1 MKVTESGI
9 KGAYTIE
16 PDVYIDDRGFFME
29 TFHNERYRKLLG
41 INLNFVQ
48 DNISRSS
55 KNVLRGM
62 HFQKN
67 YPQGK
72 IVSASRGE
80 ILDVVVDLRKDSPT
94 YGTWES
100 FRLSEKNKLQVWIPP
115 GFAHGFLVLSD
126 FADLHYKISGI
137 YNPTDEGGLLWN
149 DPDVG
154 IEWPSTNFIVNQRDS
169 NFPKFNQLSS
179 KNTL

>member
-9 KGAYTIE
+9 KGVYTIE
-16 PDVYIDDRGFFME
+16 PDVYEDDRGFFME
-29 TFHNERYRKLLG
+29 TFHIERYRKLLG
-41 INLNFVQ
+41 TNVDFVQ

-72 IVSASRGE
+72 IVKASRGE
-80 ILDVVVDLRKDSPT
+80 ILDVIVDLRKNSPT

-100 FRLSEKNKLQVWIPP
+100 FKLSEQNKLQVWIPP

-126 FADLHYKISGI
+126 SADFEYKCTE
-137 YNPTDEGGLLWN
+137 YYHPEDEHCLIWN
-149 DPDVG
+149 DPEVAID
-154 IEWPSTNFIVNQRDS
+154 WPIKE
-169 NFPKFNQLSS
+169 PILSA
-179 KNTL
+179 KDRRGMFLKDL

>member
-9 KGAYTIE
+9 KGVFIIE
-16 PDVYIDDRGFFME
+16 PDVYEDDRGFFME

-41 INLNFVQ
+41 INLDFVQ

-72 IVSASRGE
+72 IVKASRGE
-80 ILDVVVDLRKDSPT
+80 ILDVVVDLRKGSPT
-94 YGTWES
+94 YGAWES
-100 FRLSEKNKLQVWIPP
+100 FKLSEQNKLQVWIPP
-115 GFAHGFLVLSD
+115 GFAHGFLVMSD
-126 FADLHYKISGI
+126 SADLEYKFTE
-137 YNPTDEGGLLWN
+137 YYHPEDELCLMWN
-149 DPDVG
+149 DPEVAIDWTINDPILTEKDKKG
-154 IEWPSTNFIVNQRDS
+154 
-169 NFPKFNQLSS
+169 LSL
-179 KNTL
+179 KDL

>member
-9 KGAYTIE
+9 KGVFIIE
-16 PDVYIDDRGFFME
+16 PDVYEDDRGFFME
-29 TFHNERYRKLLG
+29 TFHDERYRKLLG
-41 INLNFVQ
+41 INLDFVQ

-115 GFAHGFLVLSD
+115 GFAHGFLVMSD
-126 FADLHYKISGI
+126 SADFEYKCTE
-137 YNPTDEGGLLWN
+137 YYHPEDELCLMWN
-149 DPDVG
+149 DPEVAIDWTINNPILTEKDKKG
-154 IEWPSTNFIVNQRDS
+154 LFLKD
-169 NFPKFNQLSS
+169 L
-179 KNTL
+179 

>member
-1 MKVTESGI
+1 
-9 KGAYTIE
+9 
-16 PDVYIDDRGFFME
+16 ME
-29 TFHNERYRKLLG
+29 TFHIERYRKLLG
-41 INLNFVQ
+41 TNVDFVQ

-72 IVSASRGE
+72 IVKASRGE
-80 ILDVVVDLRKDSPT
+80 ILDVIVDLRKNSPT

-100 FRLSEKNKLQVWIPP
+100 FKLSEQNKLQVWIPP

-126 FADLHYKISGI
+126 SADFEYKCTE
-137 YNPTDEGGLLWN
+137 YYHPEDEHCLIWN
-149 DPDVG
+149 DPEVAND
-154 IEWPSTNFIVNQRDS
+154 WPIKE
-169 NFPKFNQLSS
+169 PILSA
-179 KNTL
+179 KDRRGLFLKDL

>member
-9 KGAYTIE
+9 KGVYTIE
-16 PDVYIDDRGFFME
+16 PDVYEDDRGFFME
-29 TFHNERYRKLLG
+29 TFHIERYRKLLG
-41 INLNFVQ
+41 TNVDFVQ

-72 IVSASRGE
+72 IVKASRGE
-80 ILDVVVDLRKDSPT
+80 ILDVIVDLRKNSPT

-100 FRLSEKNKLQVWIPP
+100 FKLSEQNKLQVWIPP

-126 FADLHYKISGI
+126 SADFEYKCTE
-137 YNPTDEGGLLWN
+137 YYHPEDEHCLIWN
-149 DPDVG
+149 DPEVAID
-154 IEWPSTNFIVNQRDS
+154 WPIKE
-169 NFPKFNQLSS
+169 PILSA
-179 KNTL
+179 KDRRGLFLKDL

>member
-9 KGAYTIE
+9 KGVFIIE
-16 PDVYIDDRGFFME
+16 PDVYEDDRGFFME

-41 INLNFVQ
+41 INLDFVQ

-115 GFAHGFLVLSD
+115 GFAHGFLVMSD
-126 FADLHYKISGI
+126 SADIDYKCTE
-137 YNPTDEGGLLWN
+137 YYHPEDELCLMWN
-149 DPDVG
+149 DPEVAIDWTINDPILTEKDKKG
-154 IEWPSTNFIVNQRDS
+154 LFLKD
-169 NFPKFNQLSS
+169 L
-179 KNTL
+179 

>member
-9 KGAYTIE
+9 KGVFIIE
-16 PDVYIDDRGFFME
+16 PDVYEDDRGFFME

-72 IVSASRGE
+72 IVKASRGE

-115 GFAHGFLVLSD
+115 GFAHGFLVMSD
-126 FADLHYKISGI
+126 SADIDYKCTE
-137 YNPTDEGGLLWN
+137 YYHPEDELCLMWN
-149 DPDVG
+149 DPEVAIDWT
-154 IEWPSTNFIVNQRDS
+154 INDPI
-169 NFPKFNQLSS
+169 LSEKDKKGLS
-179 KNTL
+179 LKDL

>member
-9 KGAYTIE
+9 KGVFIIE
-16 PDVYIDDRGFFME
+16 PDVYEDDRGFFME
-29 TFHNERYRKLLG
+29 TFHIERYRKLLG
-41 INLNFVQ
+41 INLDFVQ

-72 IVSASRGE
+72 IVKASRGE

-115 GFAHGFLVLSD
+115 GFAHGFLVMSD
-126 FADLHYKISGI
+126 SADIDYKCTE
-137 YNPTDEGGLLWN
+137 YYYPEDELCLMWN
-149 DPDVG
+149 DPEVAIDWTINDPILTEKDKKG
-154 IEWPSTNFIVNQRDS
+154 
-169 NFPKFNQLSS
+169 LSL
-179 KNTL
+179 KDL

>member
-9 KGAYTIE
+9 KGVFIIE
-16 PDVYIDDRGFFME
+16 PDVYEDDRGFFME

-41 INLNFVQ
+41 INLDFVQ

-115 GFAHGFLVLSD
+115 GFAHGFLVMSD
-126 FADLHYKISGI
+126 SADIDYKCTE
-137 YNPTDEGGLLWN
+137 YYHPEDELCLMWN
-149 DPDVG
+149 DPEVAIDWT
-154 IEWPSTNFIVNQRDS
+154 INDPI
-169 NFPKFNQLSS
+169 LSEKDKKGLS
-179 KNTL
+179 LKDL

>member
-9 KGAYTIE
+9 KGVFIIE
-16 PDVYIDDRGFFME
+16 PDVYEDDRGFFME

-41 INLNFVQ
+41 INLDFVQ

-72 IVSASRGE
+72 IVKASRGE

-115 GFAHGFLVLSD
+115 GFAHGFLVMSD
-126 FADLHYKISGI
+126 SADFEYKCTE
-137 YNPTDEGGLLWN
+137 YYHPEDELCLMWN
-149 DPDVG
+149 DPEVAIDWT
-154 IEWPSTNFIVNQRDS
+154 INDPI
-169 NFPKFNQLSS
+169 LSEKDKKGLS
-179 KNTL
+179 LKDL

>member
-9 KGAYTIE
+9 KGVYTIE
-16 PDVYIDDRGFFME
+16 PDVYEDDRGFFME
-29 TFHNERYRKLLG
+29 TFHRERYRKLLG
-41 INLNFVQ
+41 INLDFVQ

-80 ILDVVVDLRKDSPT
+80 ILDVVVDLRKGSPT

-115 GFAHGFLVLSD
+115 GFAHGFLVMSD
-126 FADLHYKISGI
+126 SADIDYKCTE
-137 YNPTDEGGLLWN
+137 YYHPEDELCLMWN
-149 DPDVG
+149 DPEVAIDWTINDPILTEKDKKG
-154 IEWPSTNFIVNQRDS
+154 
-169 NFPKFNQLSS
+169 LSL
-179 KNTL
+179 KDL

>member
-9 KGAYTIE
+9 KGVFIIE
-16 PDVYIDDRGFFME
+16 PDVYEDDRGFFME

-41 INLNFVQ
+41 INLDFVQ

-72 IVSASRGE
+72 IVKASRGE

-115 GFAHGFLVLSD
+115 GFAHGFLVMSD
-126 FADLHYKISGI
+126 SADIDYKCTE
-137 YNPTDEGGLLWN
+137 YYHPEDELCLMWN
-149 DPDVG
+149 DPEVAIDWTINDPILTEKDKKG
-154 IEWPSTNFIVNQRDS
+154 
-169 NFPKFNQLSS
+169 LSL
-179 KNTL
+179 KDL

>member
-9 KGAYTIE
+9 KGVFIIE
-16 PDVYIDDRGFFME
+16 PDVYEDDRGFFME

-41 INLNFVQ
+41 INLDFVQ

-115 GFAHGFLVLSD
+115 RFAHGFLVVSD
-126 FADLHYKISGI
+126 SADIDYKCTE
-137 YNPTDEGGLLWN
+137 YYQPEDELCLMWN
-149 DPDVG
+149 DPEVAIDWTINDPILTEKDKKG
-154 IEWPSTNFIVNQRDS
+154 LFLKD
-169 NFPKFNQLSS
+169 L
-179 KNTL
+179 

>member
-29 TFHNERYRKLLG
+29 TFHIERYRKLLG
-41 INLNFVQ
+41 MNLDFVQ

-55 KNVLRGM
+55 RNVLRGM
-62 HFQKN
+62 HFQRN

-72 IVSASRGE
+72 IVKASRGE
-80 ILDVVVDLRKDSPT
+80 ILDVIVDLRKDSPT

-100 FRLSEKNKLQVWIPP
+100 FKLSEQNKLQVWIPP
-115 GFAHGFLVLSD
+115 GLAHGFLVMSD
-126 FADLHYKISGI
+126 SADFEYKCTE
-137 YNPTDEGGLLWN
+137 YYHPEDQNCLMWN
-149 DPDVG
+149 DPEVAID
-154 IEWPSTNFIVNQRDS
+154 WPINDPI
-169 NFPKFNQLSS
+169 LSENDKRGLS
-179 KNTL
+179 LKDL

>member
-9 KGAYTIE
+9 KGVYTIE
-16 PDVYIDDRGFFME
+16 PDVYEDDRGFFME
-29 TFHNERYRKLLG
+29 TFHRERYRKLLG
-41 INLNFVQ
+41 INLDFVQ

-115 GFAHGFLVLSD
+115 GFAHGFLVMSD
-126 FADLHYKISGI
+126 SADIDYKCTE
-137 YNPTDEGGLLWN
+137 YYHLEDELCLMWN
-149 DPDVG
+149 DPEVAIDWTINDPILTEKDKKG
-154 IEWPSTNFIVNQRDS
+154 
-169 NFPKFNQLSS
+169 LSL
-179 KNTL
+179 KDL

>member
-9 KGAYTIE
+9 KGVYTIE

-29 TFHNERYRKLLG
+29 TFHRERYRKLLG
-41 INLNFVQ
+41 INLDFVQ

-62 HFQKN
+62 HFQRN

-72 IVSASRGE
+72 IVKVSRGE
-80 ILDVVVDLRKDSPT
+80 ILDVIVDLRKDSPT

-100 FRLSEKNKLQVWIPP
+100 FKLSEQNKLQVWIPP
-115 GFAHGFLVLSD
+115 GFAHGFLVMSD
-126 FADLHYKISGI
+126 SADFE
-137 YNPTDEGGLLWN
+137 YNCTEYYHPEDEYCLMWN
-149 DPDVG
+149 DPEVAID
-154 IEWPSTNFIVNQRDS
+154 WPIDNPI
-169 NFPKFNQLSS
+169 LSEKDKKGLS
-179 KNTL
+179 LKDL

>member
-9 KGAYTIE
+9 KGVFIIE
-16 PDVYIDDRGFFME
+16 PDVYKDDRGFFME
-29 TFHNERYRKLLG
+29 TFHIERYRKLLG
-41 INLNFVQ
+41 INLDFVQ

-100 FRLSEKNKLQVWIPP
+100 FRLSEENKLQVWIPP
-115 GFAHGFLVLSD
+115 GFAHGFLVMSD
-126 FADLHYKISGI
+126 SADIDYKCTE
-137 YNPTDEGGLLWN
+137 YYHPEDELCLMWN
-149 DPDVG
+149 DPEVAIDWT
-154 IEWPSTNFIVNQRDS
+154 INDPI
-169 NFPKFNQLSS
+169 LSEKDKKGLS
-179 KNTL
+179 LKDL

>member
-9 KGAYTIE
+9 KGVYTIE
-16 PDVYIDDRGFFME
+16 PDVYKDDRGFFME
-29 TFHNERYRKLLG
+29 TFHIERYRKLLG
-41 INLNFVQ
+41 INLDFVQ

-72 IVSASRGE
+72 IVKASRGE

-115 GFAHGFLVLSD
+115 GFAHGFLVMSD
-126 FADLHYKISGI
+126 SADIDYKCTE
-137 YNPTDEGGLLWN
+137 YYHLEDELCLMWN
-149 DPDVG
+149 DPEVAIDWT
-154 IEWPSTNFIVNQRDS
+154 INDPI
-169 NFPKFNQLSS
+169 LSEKDKKGLS
-179 KNTL
+179 FKDL

>member
-9 KGAYTIE
+9 KGVFIIE
-16 PDVYIDDRGFFME
+16 PDVYKDDRGFFME
-29 TFHNERYRKLLG
+29 TFHIERYRKLLG
-41 INLNFVQ
+41 INLEFVQ

-72 IVSASRGE
+72 IVKASRGE
-80 ILDVVVDLRKDSPT
+80 ILDVIVDLRKDSPT

-115 GFAHGFLVLSD
+115 GFAHGFLVISDSADFEYKCTEYYHPEDELCLKWDDPEVAIDWPINNPLLSEKD
-126 FADLHYKISGI
+126 KKGLSLKDL
-137 YNPTDEGGLLWN
+137 
-149 DPDVG
+149 
-154 IEWPSTNFIVNQRDS
+154 
-169 NFPKFNQLSS
+169 
-179 KNTL
+179 

>member
-9 KGAYTIE
+9 KGVFIIE
-16 PDVYIDDRGFFME
+16 PDVYEDDRGFFME

-41 INLNFVQ
+41 INLDFVQ

-72 IVSASRGE
+72 IVKASRGE
-80 ILDVVVDLRKDSPT
+80 ILDVVVDLRKGSPT

-115 GFAHGFLVLSD
+115 GFAHGFLVMSD
-126 FADLHYKISGI
+126 SADIDYKCTE
-137 YNPTDEGGLLWN
+137 YYHPEDELCLMWN
-149 DPDVG
+149 DPEVAIDWT
-154 IEWPSTNFIVNQRDS
+154 INEPIVTGKD
-169 NFPKFNQLSS
+169 KKGLSL
-179 KNTL
+179 KDL

>member
-9 KGAYTIE
+9 KGVFIIE
-16 PDVYIDDRGFFME
+16 PDVYEDDRGFFME

-41 INLNFVQ
+41 INLDFVQ

-72 IVSASRGE
+72 IVKVSRGE
-80 ILDVVVDLRKDSPT
+80 ILDVIVDLRKDSPT

-100 FRLSEKNKLQVWIPP
+100 FKLSEQNKFQVWIPP
-115 GFAHGFLVLSD
+115 GFAHGFLVMSD
-126 FADLHYKISGI
+126 SADFEYKCTE
-137 YNPTDEGGLLWN
+137 YYHPEDEHCLIWN
-149 DPDVG
+149 DPEVAID
-154 IEWPSTNFIVNQRDS
+154 WPINDPI
-169 NFPKFNQLSS
+169 LSEKDKRGLS
-179 KNTL
+179 LKDL

>member
-9 KGAYTIE
+9 KGVFIIE
-16 PDVYIDDRGFFME
+16 PDVYEDDRGFFME

-41 INLNFVQ
+41 INLDFVQ

-72 IVSASRGE
+72 IVKASRGE

-100 FRLSEKNKLQVWIPP
+100 FKLSEQNKLQVWIPP
-115 GFAHGFLVLSD
+115 GFAHGFLVMSD
-126 FADLHYKISGI
+126 SADFE
-137 YNPTDEGGLLWN
+137 YNCTEYYHPEDEHCLLWN
-149 DPDVG
+149 DSEVAID
-154 IEWPSTNFIVNQRDS
+154 WPINDPI
-169 NFPKFNQLSS
+169 LSEKDKKGLS
-179 KNTL
+179 LKDL

>member
-29 TFHNERYRKLLG
+29 TFHIERYRKLLG
-41 INLNFVQ
+41 TNVDFVQ

-62 HFQKN
+62 HFQRN

-72 IVSASRGE
+72 IVKASRGE
-80 ILDVVVDLRKDSPT
+80 ILDVIVDLRKNSPT

-100 FRLSEKNKLQVWIPP
+100 FKLSEQNKLQVWIPP

-126 FADLHYKISGI
+126 SADFEYKCTE
-137 YNPTDEGGLLWN
+137 YYHPEDEHCLIWN
-149 DPDVG
+149 DPEVAID
-154 IEWPSTNFIVNQRDS
+154 WPIKE
-169 NFPKFNQLSS
+169 PILSA
-179 KNTL
+179 KDRRGLFLKDL

>member
-9 KGAYTIE
+9 KGVFIIE
-16 PDVYIDDRGFFME
+16 PDVYEDDRGFFME

-41 INLNFVQ
+41 INLDFVQ

-80 ILDVVVDLRKDSPT
+80 ILDVVVDLRKGSPT

-115 GFAHGFLVLSD
+115 GFAHGFLVMSD
-126 FADLHYKISGI
+126 SADFEYKCTGNN
-137 YNPTDEGGLLWN
+137 YHPEDELCLMWN
-149 DPDVG
+149 DPEVAIDWT
-154 IEWPSTNFIVNQRDS
+154 INDPI
-169 NFPKFNQLSS
+169 LSEKDKKGLS
-179 KNTL
+179 LKDL

>member
-9 KGAYTIE
+9 KGVFIIE
-16 PDVYIDDRGFFME
+16 PDVYEDDRGFFME

-41 INLNFVQ
+41 INLDFVQ

-115 GFAHGFLVLSD
+115 GFAHGFLVMSD
-126 FADLHYKISGI
+126 LADIDYKCTE
-137 YNPTDEGGLLWN
+137 YYHPEDELCLMWN
-149 DPDVG
+149 DPEVAIDWTINDPILTEKDKKG
-154 IEWPSTNFIVNQRDS
+154 LFLKD
-169 NFPKFNQLSS
+169 L
-179 KNTL
+179 

>member
-9 KGAYTIE
+9 KGVFIIE
-16 PDVYIDDRGFFME
+16 PDVYEDDRGFFME

-41 INLNFVQ
+41 INLDFVQ

-115 GFAHGFLVLSD
+115 GFAHGFLVMSD
-126 FADLHYKISGI
+126 SADIDYKCTE
-137 YNPTDEGGLLWN
+137 YYHPEDELCLMWN
-149 DPDVG
+149 DPEVAIDWT
-154 IEWPSTNFIVNQRDS
+154 INEPIVTGKD
-169 NFPKFNQLSS
+169 KKGLSL
-179 KNTL
+179 KDL

>member
-9 KGAYTIE
+9 KGVFIIE
-16 PDVYIDDRGFFME
+16 PDVYEDDRGFFME

-41 INLNFVQ
+41 INLDFVQ

-72 IVSASRGE
+72 IVKASRGE

-115 GFAHGFLVLSD
+115 GFAHGFLVMSD
-126 FADLHYKISGI
+126 SADIDYKCTE
-137 YNPTDEGGLLWN
+137 YYHPEDELCLMWN
-149 DPDVG
+149 DPEVAIDWT
-154 IEWPSTNFIVNQRDS
+154 INDPI
-169 NFPKFNQLSS
+169 LSEKDKKGLS
-179 KNTL
+179 LKDL